1 MKQNSKSWRVNMG
14 TITTMGLSVL
24 PAFWFQSFCLFS
36 ILFTIFFRFFVA
48 SNSQAVQARGHEIYK
63 FLVRSFFICSIN
75 KKQTRD
81 SISYE
86 GKIQHAET
94 SKYLHYFRSP
104 QVNPRLSEN
113 DIPCKFKNPIGCQMA
128 TYLAEG
134 WHTAAS
140 R

>member
-1 MKQNSKSWRVNMG
+1 MKLV
-14 TITTMGLSVL
+14 
-24 PAFWFQSFCLFS
+24 C
-36 ILFTIFFRFFVA
+36 
-48 SNSQAVQARGHEIYK
+48 VQ
-63 FLVRSFFICSIN
+63 CSIN

-94 SKYLHYFRSP
+94 SKYLHYIRSP

-140 R
+140 KGQIISKANLEVFI